1 VRHHWRVENDLH
13 GCLDVSFGEDRCR
26 VRDHRAAE
34 TLAVVR
40 RRALPRL
47 KRAATVSGGLPIRR
61 LRAGWDTAY
70 LVQVLATGL
79 T

>member
-1 VRHHWRVENDLH
+1 M
-13 GCLDVSFGEDRCR
+13 
-26 VRDHRAAE
+26 
-34 TLAVVR
+34 VR
-40 RRALPRL
+40 RMALQLL
-47 KRAATVSGGLPIRR
+47 KREAAGPGGLPIRR

>member
-1 VRHHWRVENDLH
+1 M
-13 GCLDVSFGEDRCR
+13 
-26 VRDHRAAE
+26 
-34 TLAVVR
+34 VR
-40 RRALPRL
+40 RLALQLL
-47 KRAATVSGGLPIRR
+47 KREATGPGGLPSRR